1 MVQGGMNSPYFEQ
14 LTALAD
20 PERASQMRDYH
31 KVDRTYLGLTNPQIN
46 DLTTIWRSELELADR
61 LELADALWQT
71 DIFEARLAAA
81 KLLTQARLRPDDDPA
96 WQLLQSWVPDFDS
109 WAISDHVCMAVQKR
123 LIADPARLDTVE
135 SWAGSD
141 QLWTKRAALV
151 ATLPW
156 TKQNHPKPEELAAR
170 ERILGWAAGYLPVK
184 NGILQKAIAWW
195 VRDLSRHDPVRA
207 QAFLYDNSAHM
218 KAYAIKE
225 ASRYLPSSN
234 STEDTK
240 TP

>member
-1 MVQGGMNSPYFEQ
+1 MVQGRMNSPFFDQ

-20 PERASQMRDYH
+20 PEQASQMRTHH
-31 KVDRTYLGLTNPQIN
+31 KADRTYLGISTPQIN
-46 DLTTIWRSELELADR
+46 DLTKTWRTDLGLADR
-61 LELADALWQT
+61 VMLADSLWQT
-71 DIFEARLAAA
+71 DIFEARVAAA
-81 KLLTQARLRPDDDPA
+81 KLLTQARLRPDDEPA
-96 WQLLQSWVPDFDS
+96 WELLQSWVPDFDS
-109 WAISDHVCMAVQKR
+109 WAIADHVCIAVQKR

-135 SWAGSD
+135 AWAASD

-151 ATLPW
+151 STLPW

-170 ERILGWAAGYLPVK
+170 ERILGWASGYLPVK

-195 VRDLSRHDPVRA
+195 VRDPSRHDPVRA
-207 QAFLYDNSAHM
+207 QAFLDENKDNM

-225 ASRYLPSSN
+225 ASRYLPTSDT
-234 STEDTK
+234 TEDTK